1 MPARAERTSSAWRSG
16 LASSRQFFPLL
27 RYDGFHPI
35 FGQPTVSLFLLRGG
49 RKLCECF
56 LTWGPEMGICRPTSE
71 RARSKWKE
79 KISVRNLFVSRNS
92 IIFACKLKLST
103 KPHRIMPDRIDQL
116 RAALHHHNYLYYVEN
131 RPEITDREFDEL
143 MHELQALEAAHPE
156 RYDPNSPTQRVGS
169 DLNQTFEQ
177 VEHER
182 PMLSLGNT
190 YNRDDV
196 REFYERVQAGLD
208 GEPFAICCELKFDGL
223 SISLHYE
230 DGALVRALTRG
241 DGVRGDDVTANVRTI
256 RSIPLQLPAGGDWPR
271 RFEIRGEV
279 LMPWNSF
286 DRLNAEREAREEPL
300 FANPRNAASGTLKSK
315 DSRVVAARGLDAY
328 LYYLLGDELPGD
340 THYANLMKAR
350 SWGFKVSEGMRL
362 VTSLEEIYAF
372 LDYWDEARKELPVAT
387 DGVVLKVDS
396 LRQQELLGYTAKS
409 PRWAIAYKFQAERA
423 LTRLNEV
430 TFQVGRTGAVT
441 PVANMEPV
449 LLAGTMVKR
458 ASLHNEDIIRQLDLH
473 LGDRVYVEKAGEI
486 IPQIVGVA
494 KEQRDAHL
502 GAPVEFVH
510 ECPECG
516 TPLVRYEGEAA
527 TYCPNDACPPQR
539 KGRIEHFIARDA
551 MNIKSLGPEVVDKY
565 YENGLVRDVTDL
577 YRLQLTEWDGHWFL
591 SRGTFT
597 PPTLG
602 EALETQAPAM
612 PVTKVATQK
621 IVKAIEDSKSVP
633 FDRLLFALGI
643 RFVGKV
649 AAKAL
654 AAQFKT
660 LAALRVASF
669 DELTAVEGIGDIIA
683 GSVRAYFANPDNERI
698 VDTLAEFGLQMA
710 LPETIQAGTQLEGR
724 SIVISGTFTHH
735 SREEYKEMI
744 EAHGGKNVSSISKK
758 TSFMLAGANMGP
770 SKLEKAEKLGVP
782 LLREDEFL
790 ALLDS
795 EN

>member
-1 MPARAERTSSAWRSG
+1 MF
-16 LASSRQFFPLL
+16 SRL
-27 RYDGFHPI
+27 
-35 FGQPTVSLFLLRGG
+35 
-49 RKLCECF
+49 
-56 LTWGPEMGICRPTSE
+56 GPDLGICRPTSE
-71 RARSKWKE
+71 RVHSKWKE

-92 IIFACKLKLST
+92 IIFAYKLKLST

-131 RPEITDREFDEL
+131 QPEITDREFDEL

-279 LMPWNSF
+279 LMPWSSF
-286 DRLNAEREAREEPL
+286 DRLNQEREAREEPL

-362 VTSLEEIYAF
+362 VTSLEEIYSF

-486 IPQIVGVA
+486 IPQIVGVD

-758 TSFMLAGANMGP
+758 TSFVLAGANMGP

>member
-1 MPARAERTSSAWRSG
+1 MF
-16 LASSRQFFPLL
+16 SRL
-27 RYDGFHPI
+27 
-35 FGQPTVSLFLLRGG
+35 
-49 RKLCECF
+49 
-56 LTWGPEMGICRPTSE
+56 GPDMGICRPTSE
-71 RARSKWKE
+71 RAHSKWKE

-103 KPHRIMPDRIDQL
+103 KPHHIMPDRIDQL

-143 MHELQALEAAHPE
+143 MHELQTLEAAHPE

-502 GAPVEFVH
+502 GTPVEFVH

-669 DELTAVEGIGDIIA
+669 DDLTAVEGIGDIIA

-710 LPETIQAGTQLEGR
+710 LPETVQAGTQLEGR

-758 TSFMLAGANMGP
+758 TSFVLAGANMGP